1 MSLKIIKLEDK
12 QLVPEKLFDVVY
24 RGACKV
30 IYTKKLHE
38 KWFNLPKSISL

>member
-1 MSLKIIKLEDK
+1 MKFKIIKFEDK
-12 QLVPEKLFDVVY
+12 QLNPEKLFGVVY
-24 RGACKV
+24 RGYKV